1 MKKDSDTIWIE
12 VLLITLMF
20 SIILI
25 TLITSDT
32 RQTVH
37 VFTTFIIGFIGL
49 IMYKEKREDP
59 LDYITLW
66 IPLILLLGIAIGN
79 LVVDISNY
87 LKLKDTEKDLMKND
101 SKYKTLKITGDVF
114 FLLMAGILFGFK
126 YSNNLEYIKD
136 AFNVDDDTHKIIL
149 AIIFIIYL
157 LIWASSVYMLH
168 VKNRR
173 VNNLTDEK
181 VVDDS
186 SGTTSVP
193 MTGDV
198 YDNKID
204 SHKHVFPS

>member
-1 MKKDSDTIWIE
+1 MDNSDTIWIE

-49 IMYKEKREDP
+49 IMYKEERNDQ

-66 IPLILLLGIAIGN
+66 IPLLLLLGIAIGN

-101 SKYKTLKITGDVF
+101 SKYKSLQITGDVF

-126 YSNNLEYIKD
+126 YSNNLEYIEK
-136 AFNVDDDTHKIIL
+136 AFNVDKDTRTIIIT
-149 AIIFIIYL
+149 IIFVIYL

-173 VNNLTDEK
+173 INNLTDEE
-181 VVDDS
+181 VSDSVD
-186 SGTTSVP
+186 TTQPNIINTHTHNYTDIIGIPNV
-193 MTGDV
+193 
-198 YDNKID
+198 
-204 SHKHVFPS
+204 

>member
-1 MKKDSDTIWIE
+1 MDNSDTIWIE

-49 IMYKEKREDP
+49 IMYKEKRNDQ

-66 IPLILLLGIAIGN
+66 IPLLLLLGIAIGN

-101 SKYKTLKITGDVF
+101 SKYKSLKITGDVF

-126 YSNNLEYIKD
+126 YSNNLKYIEN
-136 AFNVDDDTHKIIL
+136 AFNVDEDTRTIIIT
-149 AIIFIIYL
+149 IIFVIYL

-173 VNNLTDEK
+173 VNNLTDEE
-181 VVDDS
+181 VSDSVD
-186 SGTTSVP
+186 TTQP
-193 MTGDV
+193 NIINTHTHNYTNIIGIP
-198 YDNKID
+198 NE
-204 SHKHVFPS
+204 

>member
-1 MKKDSDTIWIE
+1 MDNSDTIWIE

-49 IMYKEKREDP
+49 IMYKEKRNDQ

-66 IPLILLLGIAIGN
+66 IPLLLLLGIAIGN

-101 SKYKTLKITGDVF
+101 SKYKSLKITGDVF

-126 YSNNLEYIKD
+126 YSNNLKAYFE
-136 AFNVDDDTHKIIL
+136 DDDTHRIVIT
-149 AIIFIIYL
+149 IIFIIYL

-186 SGTTSVP
+186 SGTTSDP
-193 MTGDV
+193 MTGGIHGNVDIV
-198 YDNKID
+198 
-204 SHKHVFPS
+204 SHTHVFPS

>member
-1 MKKDSDTIWIE
+1 MDNSDTIWIE

-49 IMYKEKREDP
+49 IMYKEKRNDQ

-66 IPLILLLGIAIGN
+66 IPLLLLLGIAIGN

-101 SKYKTLKITGDVF
+101 SKYKSLKITGDVF

-126 YSNNLEYIKD
+126 YSNNLRYIEK
-136 AFNVDDDTHKIIL
+136 AFNVDEDTRTIIIT
-149 AIIFIIYL
+149 IIFVIYL

-173 VNNLTDEK
+173 INNLTDEE
-181 VVDDS
+181 VSDSVD
-186 SGTTSVP
+186 TTQPNIINTHTHNYTDIIGIPNV
-193 MTGDV
+193 
-198 YDNKID
+198 
-204 SHKHVFPS
+204 

>member
-1 MKKDSDTIWIE
+1 MDNSDTIWIE

-49 IMYKEKREDP
+49 IMYKEKRNDQ

-66 IPLILLLGIAIGN
+66 IPLLLLLGIAIGN

-101 SKYKTLKITGDVF
+101 SKYKSLKITGDVF

-126 YSNNLEYIKD
+126 YSNNLKYIEK
-136 AFNVDDDTHKIIL
+136 AFNVDEDTRTIIIT
-149 AIIFIIYL
+149 IIFVIYL

-173 VNNLTDEK
+173 VNNLTDEE
-181 VVDDS
+181 VSDSVD
-186 SGTTSVP
+186 TTQPNIINTHTHNYTDIIGIPTVQS
-193 MTGDV
+193 
-198 YDNKID
+198 
-204 SHKHVFPS
+204 

>member
-136 AFNVDDDTHKIIL
+136 ALVDDDTHKIIL

-173 VNNLTDEK
+173 VNNLTDEE
-181 VVDDS
+181 VSDSVDSNEIQVDNTHRHS
-186 SGTTSVP
+186 STDIIDKSVL
-193 MTGDV
+193 
-198 YDNKID
+198 
-204 SHKHVFPS
+204 

>member
-1 MKKDSDTIWIE
+1 MDNSDTIWIE

-49 IMYKEKREDP
+49 IMYKEKRNDQ

-66 IPLILLLGIAIGN
+66 IPLLLLLGIAIGN

-101 SKYKTLKITGDVF
+101 SKYKSLKITGDVF

-126 YSNNLEYIKD
+126 YSNNLKYIEK
-136 AFNVDDDTHKIIL
+136 AFNVDEDTRTIIIT
-149 AIIFIIYL
+149 IIFVIYL

-173 VNNLTDEK
+173 VNNLTDEE
-181 VVDDS
+181 VSDSVD
-186 SGTTSVP
+186 TTQP
-193 MTGDV
+193 NIINTHTHEYTDIIG
-198 YDNKID
+198 I
-204 SHKHVFPS
+204 P

>member
-1 MKKDSDTIWIE
+1 MDNSDTIWIE

-49 IMYKEKREDP
+49 IMYKEKRNDQ

-66 IPLILLLGIAIGN
+66 IPLLLLLGIAIGN

-101 SKYKTLKITGDVF
+101 SKYKSLKITGDVF

-126 YSNNLEYIKD
+126 YSNNLRYIEK
-136 AFNVDDDTHKIIL
+136 AFNVDEDTRTIIIT
-149 AIIFIIYL
+149 IIFVIYL

-173 VNNLTDEK
+173 VNNLTDEE
-181 VVDDS
+181 VSDSVD
-186 SGTTSVP
+186 TTQPNIINTHTHNYTDIIGIPTVQS
-193 MTGDV
+193 
-198 YDNKID
+198 
-204 SHKHVFPS
+204 